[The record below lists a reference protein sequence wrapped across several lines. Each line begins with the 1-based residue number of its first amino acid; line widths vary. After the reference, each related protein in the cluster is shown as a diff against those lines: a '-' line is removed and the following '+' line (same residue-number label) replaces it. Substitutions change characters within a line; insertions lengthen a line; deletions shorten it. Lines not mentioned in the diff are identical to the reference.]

1 MSPILNNPDKEVS
14 SMENKQSILKS
25 VTPLAVLKAINPETK
40 NSITHNCLGDELIGI
55 WKFPFR
61 IGRESRVEKKDG
73 ETLLSERQKVSTGI
87 PNNDIYLVDHGRFLQ
102 ISRQHLQIEKTKTG
116 FMISDRGSACGTI
129 VNTQKIGGEDR
140 TGSHELNDG
149 DIIKIGAEDSPY
161 LFQFITL
168 S

>member
-1 MSPILNNPDKEVS
+1 
-14 SMENKQSILKS
+14 MEDKQSILKRL
-25 VTPLAVLKAINPETK
+25 TPLATLKPITPETR
-40 NSITHNCLGDELIGI
+40 NSITNNCLGDEFIGI

-61 IGRESRVEKKDG
+61 MGRESRVERKDG
-73 ETLLSERQKVSTGI
+73 EILLPERQKVSPGK
-87 PNNDIYLVDHGRFLQ
+87 PNNDIYLVDRGHFLQ

-116 FMISDRGSACGTI
+116 YMISDRGSACGTI
-129 VNTQKIGGEDR
+129 INTQKIGGEDR
-140 TGSHELNDG
+140 IGSYELNDG